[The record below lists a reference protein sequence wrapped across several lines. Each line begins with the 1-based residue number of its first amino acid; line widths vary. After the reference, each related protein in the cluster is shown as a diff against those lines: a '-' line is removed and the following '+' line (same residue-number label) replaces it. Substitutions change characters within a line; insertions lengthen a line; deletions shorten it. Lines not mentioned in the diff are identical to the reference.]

1 MGLAEVL
8 LEEARE
14 EIVRA
19 TNQVAAA
26 RFARDVAADVRECRG
41 LKRRTVILLV
51 RRALDVERLPPR
63 RSKCNDC
70 LLYTSPSP
78 RDRG

>member
-41 LKRRTVILLV
+41 LKRRTVIPVSYTHLT
-51 RRALDVERLPPR
+51 LPT
-63 RSKCNDC
+63 KA
-70 LLYTSPSP
+70 
-78 RDRG
+78 